1 MKLNINPKP
10 VLLDNTKL
18 DEVLKLKRLRTKAIR
33 PINNRKLTTLII
45 WSKVDGIDITF
56 DNPKITNPRK
66 TAKPINDKLILDMS
80 SPYGPISFTPEP
92 PDME

>member
-10 VLLDNTKL
+10 VLLDNSKL

-45 WSKVDGIDITF
+45 WSRVDGIDIIF
-56 DNPKITNPRK
+56 DNP
-66 TAKPINDKLILDMS
+66 
-80 SPYGPISFTPEP
+80 
-92 PDME
+92 